1 MISSLKIRKPSL
13 IYIDEKL
20 EKDYNLHFN
29 KLLIDSFKAYQV
41 SIFAFYI
48 IDIIIEGSKGNLM
61 NQIISKT
68 LKLIAFLFS
77 LCLYKKKNKEKFLS
91 NFIIYY
97 YFLLL
102 IEIICIYIEINNN
115 DIKIFLQM
123 IVLFSYP
130 LLIANRSFY
139 WVTIGLILFYVIILP
154 AYLYF

>member
-29 KLLIDSFKAYQV
+29 KLLIDSF
-41 SIFAFYI
+41 
-48 IDIIIEGSKGNLM
+48 KGNLM

>member
-154 AYLYF
+154 AYLYY